1 MRRLLQSRCRA
12 EEVMFLLKSPAFSK
26 NAQVWPG
33 TISYRVAGIADSKG
47 MLRHLRRS
55 EVENSDGPGED
66 IISHDKASAAFE
78 RVACV
83 PRVCHIVIESNVD
96 SQIGV
101 MCDSS
106 ELRYKARNTMQP
118 FVIKYIK
125 AISKKLYRSQH
136 CH

>member
-1 MRRLLQSRCRA
+1 M
-12 EEVMFLLKSPAFSK
+12 LKSPAFSK

-33 TISYRVAGIADSKG
+33 TISYRVAGIADGKG
-47 MLRHLRRS
+47 MLRHLSTIRS
-55 EVENSDGPGED
+55 RELGWTRGGY
-66 IISHDKASAAFE
+66 ISHDKASAAFE

-106 ELRYKARNTMQP
+106 ELRYKARNPMQ
-118 FVIKYIK
+118 
-125 AISKKLYRSQH
+125 SLE
-136 CH
+136 